1 MICHLSGPIVKVSI
15 VPAKCKA
22 EWHTIIIVSLIKE
35 ENNERS

>member
-15 VPAKCKA
+15 VPAKCKV